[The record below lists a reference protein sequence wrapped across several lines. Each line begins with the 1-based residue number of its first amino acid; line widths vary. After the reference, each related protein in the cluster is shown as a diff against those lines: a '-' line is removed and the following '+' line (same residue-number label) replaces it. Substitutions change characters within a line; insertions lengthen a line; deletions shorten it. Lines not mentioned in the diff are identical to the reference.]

1 MDSSG
6 RVDEEEFKRKTFSL
20 GLACI
25 RLVRDLRRDLV
36 GDIIGRQIVRCGT
49 SVGANYRAACR
60 AKSRPDMIA
69 KLGIVEEEADETLYW
84 LEMLVASETV
94 DPERVRDLAS
104 EAESI
109 LRLTVASLRT
119 LRNNL
124 KPKI

>member
-1 MDSSG
+1 MDES
-6 RVDEEEFKRKTFSL
+6 EFKRKTFSL

-25 RLVRDLRRDLV
+25 RLVRELRRDLM

-60 AKSRPDMIA
+60 ARSRADMIA

-94 DPERVRDLAS
+94 DFSRVENLQS
-104 EAESI
+104 EAESL

-119 LRNNL
+119 LRSTEKR
-124 KPKI
+124 KP

>member
-1 MDSSG
+1 MDSLEP
-6 RVDEEEFKRKTFSL
+6 VNEAEFKRKTFSL
-20 GLACI
+20 GLSCL
-25 RLVRDLRRDLV
+25 RLVREIRRDLV
-36 GDIIGRQIVRCGT
+36 GDVIGRQIVRCGT

-60 AKSRPDMIA
+60 ARSRADMVA
-69 KLGIVEEEADETLYW
+69 KLGIVEEEVDETLYW

-94 DPERVRDLAS
+94 TAEQVQPIVS

>member
-1 MDSSG
+1 M
-6 RVDEEEFKRKTFSL
+6 V
-20 GLACI
+20 
-25 RLVRDLRRDLV
+25 
-36 GDIIGRQIVRCGT
+36 
-49 SVGANYRAACR
+49 
-60 AKSRPDMIA
+60 A
-69 KLGIVEEEADETLYW
+69 KLGIVEEEVDETLYW

-94 DPERVRDLAS
+94 TAEQVQPIVS